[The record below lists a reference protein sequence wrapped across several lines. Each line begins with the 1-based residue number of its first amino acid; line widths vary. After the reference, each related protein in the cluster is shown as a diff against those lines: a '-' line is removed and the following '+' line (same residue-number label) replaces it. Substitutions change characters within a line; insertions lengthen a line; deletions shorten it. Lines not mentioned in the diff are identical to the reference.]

1 MPVIEINSMEQF
13 SKLVDHETRPVILD
27 FYADFCGPCK
37 VISPFFEKF
46 AESPVNEYVVFAKVD
61 VEAASDVAELLGVT
75 AMPTFMAIKDQKK
88 VAEFTGANKDRLT
101 QMIKD
106 VTSYLSIP

>member
-1 MPVIEINSMEQF
+1 MQEFSEIVDNERLPVLI
-13 SKLVDHETRPVILD
+13 D

-46 AESPVNEYVVFAKVD
+46 AESPVNKFIKFAKVN
-61 VEAASDVAELLGVT
+61 VEVASDVAELLGVT

-88 VAEFTGANKDRLT
+88 IGEFTGANKDRLI
-101 QMIKD
+101 QLIKEITN
-106 VTSYLSIP
+106 VVA

>member
-1 MPVIEINSMEQF
+1 MPIIEIKNMKQF
-13 SKLVDHETRPVILD
+13 TDLVDNETRPIIID

-46 AESPVNEYVVFAKVD
+46 AESQVNQFVVFVKVD
-61 VEAASDVAELLGVT
+61 VEVANDVAELLGVT

-88 VAEFTGANKDRLT
+88 ISEFTGANKDRLI
-101 QMIKD
+101 QMIKEI
-106 VTSYLSIP
+106 TSFVP